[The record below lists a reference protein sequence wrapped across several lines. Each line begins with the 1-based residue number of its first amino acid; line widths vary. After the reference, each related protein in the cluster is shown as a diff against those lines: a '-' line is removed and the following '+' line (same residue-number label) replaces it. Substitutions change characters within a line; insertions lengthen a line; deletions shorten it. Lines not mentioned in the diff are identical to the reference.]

1 MPKGPPSA
9 LGAIL
14 QALSAHM
21 QEACQT
27 QVFEIIEDFS
37 PIRGGEGG
45 SDGGATTPRN
55 LFSFLKIFLNV
66 CIPVK
71 PILNLF
77 RGLQSGFT
85 RIFTHP
91 SGVERGSTP
100 PQTLINNNIIYIYIL
115 VYIMETR
122 GVKKGVKGG
131 ESRGRVVKKAGKWLW
146 ALREG

>member
-1 MPKGPPSA
+1 M
-9 LGAIL
+9 
-14 QALSAHM
+14 H
-21 QEACQT
+21 EACQT
-27 QVFEIIEDFS
+27 QVLEIIEDFS
-37 PIRGGEGG
+37 PIREGEGG
-45 SDGGATTPRN
+45 SNGGATTPRN

-100 PQTLINNNIIYIYIL
+100 PQTLIYNNIIYIFIL
-115 VYIMETR
+115 VYIMETK